1 MLSIGHFSGGAA
13 MVKSIEQTAAELADR
28 EAIRELPQRYCDCV
42 WRGDVEGIVSLFIE
56 DGEFT
61 IMGNQRENQTVG
73 RANLLKSYREGLAN
87 LTPRPYIH
95 NHVIELKGGG
105 RASGRC
111 YVELRKASDNMSWL
125 GTGFYNDEY
134 VKVGD
139 AWKFQSRRFQQAYIE
154 PSRSS

>member
-1 MLSIGHFSGGAA
+1 MAQS
-13 MVKSIEQTAAELADR
+13 VEQIAGELADR

-42 WRGDVEGIVSLFIE
+42 WRGDVEGLVNLFTE

-61 IMGNQRENQTVG
+61 ILGRQRENKTMG

-95 NHVIELKGGG
+95 NHVIDLKGQGQ
-105 RASGRC
+105 ASGRC
-111 YVELRKASDNMSWL
+111 YVELRNASDKMAWL

-139 AWKFQSRRFQQAYIE
+139 QWKFKVRRFQQTHMEQRQPQSPAQ
-154 PSRSS
+154 R